1 MIMSPTRRPLIGITC
16 LARTDKDWSECA
28 LGVWVDCLFRS
39 YTRSVAAAGGIP
51 MAIPLI
57 EDVDLL
63 TDMLSR
69 TDGVIVSGGS
79 DILPYLYG
87 EQMRPGIGQIDPV
100 SDEMELEIARQTLLS
115 EKPVLGICRGI
126 QVLAVAAG
134 GSLIQDIN
142 TQVPNALLHWQPSPK
157 NTFAH
162 QVDLNEKSKLAQFV
176 STSRIWVNS
185 HHHQAVRD
193 VPPEFLITARASD
206 GVVEALEHSL
216 HPFYIGVQWHPEGTI
231 DKDMPSLKLFEA
243 FIKASANQRTRSV

>member
-16 LARTDKDWSECA
+16 LARRDKDWSDFSP
-28 LGVWVDCLFRS
+28 GVWVDCLFRS
-39 YTRSVAAAGGIP
+39 YTHSVATAGGIP
-51 MAIPLI
+51 LAIPLI
-57 EDVDLL
+57 EDLSLL
-63 TDMLSR
+63 TDMLAR
-69 TDGVIVSGGS
+69 TDGVIISGGS

-100 SDEMELEIARQTLLS
+100 SDEMELEIARQTLKS

-142 TQVPNALLHWQPSPK
+142 TQVPNALLHWQSSPK

-162 QVDLNEKSKLAQFV
+162 QVELNAESKLAQFIGPN
-176 STSRIWVNS
+176 RIWVNS
-185 HHHQAVRD
+185 HHHQAVRE
-193 VPPEFLITARASD
+193 VPPELLITARASD
-206 GVVEALEHSL
+206 GVIEALEHSL
-216 HPFYIGVQWHPEGTI
+216 HPFYLGVQWHPEGTI
-231 DKDMPSLKLFEA
+231 DKDISSLKLFEA